1 MSRQLISVQ
10 GAELDVNVWGSGEPI
25 VFVQTALT
33 ADELRPLASAA
44 ALEHG
49 YRKIL
54 YHRRGYADSS
64 VVDGPGSVARDA
76 ADCRALLSALA
87 IDRAHVVGVSY
98 SAAVA
103 LRLAADAPACVQTL
117 VVQEPPPLH
126 TPSER
131 EFRAANDRL
140 MRTRR
145 VRGAAVALDE
155 FLSMVVGPDWRVV
168 MDDVLPGSV
177 TQMQRDAVTFFDTD
191 IPALL
196 AWQFGCA
203 DARRVTCPLLH
214 VGGAESGPWFADV
227 RDLILQWFPQAED
240 VIVEGADHTL
250 PLTHVAELADAVAAF
265 LRRHPVGKAST

>member
-1 MSRQLISVQ
+1 
-10 GAELDVNVWGSGEPI
+10 
-25 VFVQTALT
+25 
-33 ADELRPLASAA
+33 
-44 ALEHG
+44 
-49 YRKIL
+49 
-54 YHRRGYADSS
+54 
-64 VVDGPGSVARDA
+64 
-76 ADCRALLSALA
+76 
-87 IDRAHVVGVSY
+87 
-98 SAAVA
+98 
-103 LRLAADAPACVQTL
+103 
-117 VVQEPPPLH
+117 
-126 TPSER
+126 
-131 EFRAANDRL
+131 

-265 LRRHPVGKAST
+265 LRRHPVAKAST